1 MFYSLVALLAAYVQG
16 RSCSSLRGD
25 TPPVTLLK
33 PLCGTEPETYECL
46 RSFCDQAYP
55 EFQIIFGISDP
66 HDPVIAVAQRLQAEF
81 SQRDVQIVVDARL
94 HGSNRKVSNL
104 VNMMPHVMHDYLV
117 LSDSDVRVRRGYI
130 ADVVAPLLRADV
142 GIVTCPYRGV
152 PRSGLWSLMES
163 LFINEWFIPSVQVA
177 AMAGSRSFAFGA
189 SIGIKRDVLARIGGF
204 MSIADQL
211 ADDYRLG
218 ELTRGLGLRTV
229 LSDVVVE
236 IAIAERGFRELVGH
250 ELRWLS
256 TIRTLRPLGY
266 SFCFVTFTIPVALL
280 AASLSRGAQ
289 TAISM
294 LAVAVAA
301 RVLLH
306 FKTIPAK
313 AAMACLLVVPCRDML
328 GLILWG
334 LGFLT
339 RRVRWGDEHFQMTR
353 DGCVESVVRITP

>member
-1 MFYSLVALLAAYVQG
+1 MVYSLVALLAAYAQG
-16 RSCSSLRGD
+16 RSTQSVFGG

-33 PLCGTEPETYECL
+33 PLCGAEPETYECL

-55 EFQIIFGISDP
+55 EFQIIFGIFDP
-66 HDPVIAVAQRLQAEF
+66 HDPVVAIAQRLQSEF
-81 SQRDVQIVVDARL
+81 PLRDVQIIIDARQ

-104 VNMMPHVMHDYLV
+104 INMMPHATHDYLV
-117 LSDSDVRVRRGYI
+117 LSDSDVRVGRDYI
-130 ADVVAPLLRADV
+130 AEVVAPLLQPDV

-152 PRSGLWSLMES
+152 ARSGLWSLMES

-204 MSIADQL
+204 MSIVDQL

-218 ELTRGLGLRTV
+218 ELTRALGLRTV
-229 LSDVVVE
+229 LSDVMVE

-250 ELRWLS
+250 ELRWLC
-256 TIRTLRPLGY
+256 TIRALRPLGY

-280 AASLSRGAQ
+280 ATSLSRGAQ
-289 TAISM
+289 TAVSM

-301 RVLLH
+301 RILLH
-306 FKTIPAK
+306 FKTLPAK
-313 AAMACLLVVPCRDML
+313 VAASYLLAVPCRDIL
-328 GLILWG
+328 SLILWG

-339 RRVRWGDEHFQMTR
+339 RRVRWGDVHFQMRR